1 MQVIPNVVYTF
12 RSDTVSIV
20 KQAAIPHL
28 HSQLFDLY
36 PKKCIAWKAIL
47 CLRRSETISK

>member
-36 PKKCIAWKAIL
+36 
-47 CLRRSETISK
+47 LRNALPGKPYSA